1 MYCNKRGKGYTECER
16 YLGTSMSTLRLLL
29 TPDERERRG
38 LYTPARPAFS
48 PYVTQWLLFDGEG
61 ELRIDWMRVMPVIAL
76 SRFIELGHLFF
87 ITKRLNESLWIR
99 MRRFVTK
106 LQLRSNKKSTAS
118 VESFFITESFIYF
131 EKQL

>member
-1 MYCNKRGKGYTECER
+1 
-16 YLGTSMSTLRLLL
+16 
-29 TPDERERRG
+29 
-38 LYTPARPAFS
+38 
-48 PYVTQWLLFDGEG
+48 
-61 ELRIDWMRVMPVIAL
+61 MPVIAL